1 MWFLEL
7 NGGMDNT
14 PVVGNRV
21 GRITLDGEIT
31 EFDIT
36 SEGSTPIN
44 IAVGPDRNIWYTKN
58 NTLGQVTHEGMIT
71 EYPVADGPARTVGLS
86 AGSDRQT
93 PDRLTDRLWFTDPA
107 NNRIG
112 YLQFE

>member
-1 MWFLEL
+1 MT
-7 NGGMDNT
+7 GQ
-14 PVVGNRV
+14 
-21 GRITLDGEIT
+21 IT
-31 EFDIT
+31 EFSIP

-58 NTLGQVTHEGMIT
+58 NTLGRVSPGGEIT
-71 EYPVADGPARTVGLS
+71 EFPIFDGPARTVGLS

-93 PDRLTDRLWFTDPA
+93 PERLTDKLWFSDPL

-112 YLQFE
+112 YLSFE